1 MPRGA
6 DGLGRYHGRGRSP
19 GWSRVTPAASPAFFR
34 RPVVGCAWP
43 GHSLARPSA
52 PETGLDSAPG
62 PVRAT
67 TPGKRTP
74 RGRSPLR
81 SRCCRPSLRL
91 PGGLLGRSTPSEVD
105 VEAAVTPD
113 GPWAVYIDLRIGQ
126 RRDIDATTPADRSP
140 SGRGVCLR
148 VRNGAGHD
156 PRRRARRSRRSW
168 PGSME
173 CRRGVG
179 TAVRVLPLPAHRLP
193 RTRADANTPAAG
205 ASPGSRSGCSRVT
218 RPPWSAFLLGRWWGA
233 PRGIRGWEA
242 IGPRDRVGFRPARG
256 LRPREPEPPGGRNRL
271 RVRRAEEVPTKRII
285 LIVAAV
291 GATASPSGASSGLA
305 TPATPIPAASR

>member
-1 MPRGA
+1 M
-6 DGLGRYHGRGRSP
+6 LS
-19 GWSRVTPAASPAFFR
+19 TF
-34 RPVVGCAWP
+34 
-43 GHSLARPSA
+43 A
-52 PETGLDSAPG
+52 PT
-62 PVRAT
+62 
-67 TPGKRTP
+67 
-74 RGRSPLR
+74 
-81 SRCCRPSLRL
+81 

-256 LRPREPEPPGGRNRL
+256 LRPREPEPRGPQPAQSSAGPRRCRRNGSSLSWRRWGQPLHPQGRRVGWQHRQRQHRRLPGDLHRHVPDRQPGRPDRGQ
-271 RVRRAEEVPTKRII
+271 RQRRIPRSPNENLCSFDVGTC
-285 LIVAAV
+285 AA
-291 GATASPSGASSGLA
+291 P
-305 TPATPIPAASR
+305 